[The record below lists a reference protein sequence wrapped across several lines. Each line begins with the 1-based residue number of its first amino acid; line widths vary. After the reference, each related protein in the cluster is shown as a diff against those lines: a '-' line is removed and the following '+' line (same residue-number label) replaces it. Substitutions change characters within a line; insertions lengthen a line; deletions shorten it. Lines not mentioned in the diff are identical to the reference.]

1 MQDFEPWHAHYHHEP
16 HNSTHPA
23 YAFRLSTRDLAR
35 FGLLYLREGTWRDTK
50 LVPPAW
56 VHESTRSYSQ
66 TPSGGYG
73 YMWWIER
80 GPFAQLGAYAA
91 AGVGGQRV
99 HVIPRAQLV
108 IVHRADTY
116 LKKEVADHDIRRL
129 IEKILRARI
138 EPPVSQ
144 PTLVDMPEPRPADEA
159 FISTETEIAAL
170 CGEYVHGRT
179 GVIVRQSGGRLESRS
194 RPAASS
200 CIGARPVNLA
210 SKTCLTRW
218 NSISTIRVRRP
229 GCGSGDPWIC
239 QDHRARRIEGTS
251 RGWADER
258 GIGTSGPARPHATCR
273 DLVEQ
278 RVQSDSSAR
287 ERADHDQSDR
297 PASRSAI
304 PGRRWGG

>member
-179 GVIVRQSGGRLESRS
+179 GVIVRQSGGRLELQIPSGRFLLYRRSPSEFGVEDMPHKVEFHLDDLGKATRLRIWRPLDMSRS
-194 RPAASS
+194 SS
-200 CIGARPVNLA
+200 TAN
-210 SKTCLTRW
+210 
-218 NSISTIRVRRP
+218 
-229 GCGSGDPWIC
+229 
-239 QDHRARRIEGTS
+239 
-251 RGWADER
+251 
-258 GIGTSGPARPHATCR
+258 
-273 DLVEQ
+273 
-278 RVQSDSSAR
+278 
-287 ERADHDQSDR
+287 
-297 PASRSAI
+297 
-304 PGRRWGG
+304 